1 MIIPAIDLIDGC
13 VVRLH
18 QGDYGARRDYG
29 EDPLARLQRYQA
41 SGAQLLHI
49 VDLTGAKDP
58 KARQIPL
65 LRELLGNL
73 SIPVQTGGGIRSADD
88 VRSLLDAGAARVVV
102 GSAAVKRTDEVAG
115 WMKTFGADKLVLALD
130 GPEAIVLAL
139 DVRID
144 EAGRRQVA
152 VSGWQENSGVLM
164 DDLIRAFEPAGLRYV
179 LTTDIS
185 KDGTLAGPNTALYA
199 KLAQTFPNID
209 FQASGGIGS
218 LDDIRAVSHTGAAG
232 VIVGRALLEG
242 KFTLEEAIEC
252 WPNE

>member
-102 GSAAVKRTDEVAG
+102 GSAAVKCTDEVAG

-130 GPEAIVLAL
+130 
-139 DVRID
+139 VRINK
-144 EAGRRQVA
+144 AGNAEVA

>member
-29 EDPLARLQRYQA
+29 EDPLTRLQRYQA

-65 LRELLGNL
+65 LRALLGSL

-88 VRSLLDAGAARVVV
+88 VRSLLNAGAARVVV

-130 GPEAIVLAL
+130 
-139 DVRID
+139 VRINK
-144 EAGRRQVA
+144 AGNAEVA

-164 DDLIRAFEPAGLRYV
+164 DNLIRAFEPAGLRYV

>member
-29 EDPLARLQRYQA
+29 EDPLTRLQRYQA
-41 SGAQLLHI
+41 SGAKLLHI

-65 LRELLGNL
+65 LRELLGSL

-88 VRSLLDAGAARVVV
+88 VRSLLNAGAARVVV

-130 GPEAIVLAL
+130 
-139 DVRID
+139 VRINK
-144 EAGRRQVA
+144 AGNAEVA

>member
-18 QGDYGARRDYG
+18 QGDYGLRRDYG
-29 EDPLARLQRYQA
+29 EDPLARLQQYQA
-41 SGAQLLHI
+41 SGAKLLHI

-65 LRELLGNL
+65 LRELLGSL

-88 VRSLLDAGAARVVV
+88 VRLLLDAGAVRVVV

-130 GPEAIVLAL
+130 
-139 DVRID
+139 VRINQ
-144 EAGRRQVA
+144 AGNAEVA

-252 WPNE
+252 WLNE

>member
-18 QGDYGARRDYG
+18 QGNYGARRDYG
-29 EDPLARLQRYQA
+29 EDPLVRLQCYQA

-65 LRELLGNL
+65 LRELLGSL

-115 WMKTFGADKLVLALD
+115 WMKIFGADKLVLALD
-130 GPEAIVLAL
+130 
-139 DVRID
+139 VRINK
-144 EAGRRQVA
+144 AGNAEVA

-164 DDLIRAFEPAGLRYV
+164 DDLIRAFEPSGLRYV

>member
-41 SGAQLLHI
+41 SGAQLLHV

-130 GPEAIVLAL
+130 
-139 DVRID
+139 VRINK
-144 EAGRRQVA
+144 AGNAEVA

>member
-65 LRELLGNL
+65 LRELLSSL

-130 GPEAIVLAL
+130 
-139 DVRID
+139 VRINK
-144 EAGRRQVA
+144 AGNAEVA

-164 DDLIRAFEPAGLRYV
+164 NDLIRAFEPAGLRYV

>member
-29 EDPLARLQRYQA
+29 EDPLTRLQRYQA

-65 LRELLGNL
+65 LRALLGSL

-130 GPEAIVLAL
+130 
-139 DVRID
+139 VRINK
-144 EAGRRQVA
+144 AGNAEVA

-164 DDLIRAFEPAGLRYV
+164 DNLIRAFEPAGLRYV

>member
-18 QGDYGARRDYG
+18 QGNYGARRDYG
-29 EDPLARLQRYQA
+29 EDPLVRLQRYQA

-65 LRELLGNL
+65 LRELLGSL

-88 VRSLLDAGAARVVV
+88 VRSLLNAGAARVVV

-130 GPEAIVLAL
+130 
-139 DVRID
+139 VRINK
-144 EAGRRQVA
+144 AGNAEVA

-164 DDLIRAFEPAGLRYV
+164 DDLIRAFEPSGLRYV

>member
-41 SGAQLLHI
+41 SGAKLLHI

-65 LRELLGNL
+65 LRELLGSL

-102 GSAAVKRTDEVAG
+102 GSAAVKRTDVVAG

-130 GPEAIVLAL
+130 
-139 DVRID
+139 VRINK
-144 EAGRRQVA
+144 AGNAEVA

>member
-130 GPEAIVLAL
+130 
-139 DVRID
+139 VRINK
-144 EAGRRQVA
+144 AGNAEVA

-164 DDLIRAFEPAGLRYV
+164 DNLIRAFEPAGLRYV

>member
-65 LRELLGNL
+65 LRELLSSL

-130 GPEAIVLAL
+130 
-139 DVRID
+139 VRINK
-144 EAGRRQVA
+144 AGNAEVA

-164 DDLIRAFEPAGLRYV
+164 DNLIRAFEPAGLRYV

>member
-130 GPEAIVLAL
+130 
-139 DVRID
+139 VRINK
-144 EAGRRQVA
+144 AGNAEVA

-164 DDLIRAFEPAGLRYV
+164 NDLIRAFEPAGLRYV

>member
-29 EDPLARLQRYQA
+29 EDPLTRLQRYQA

-65 LRELLGNL
+65 LRELLGSL

-130 GPEAIVLAL
+130 
-139 DVRID
+139 VRINK
-144 EAGRRQVA
+144 AGNAEVA

-164 DDLIRAFEPAGLRYV
+164 DNLIRAFEPAGLRYV

>member
-130 GPEAIVLAL
+130 
-139 DVRID
+139 VRINK
-144 EAGRRQVA
+144 AGNAEVA

-218 LDDIRAVSHTGAAG
+218 LDDIRAVSHTGATG

>member
-130 GPEAIVLAL
+130 
-139 DVRID
+139 VRINK
-144 EAGRRQVA
+144 AGNAEVA

-199 KLAQTFPNID
+199 KLAQTFPTID

-242 KFTLEEAIEC
+242 EFTLEEAIEC

>member
-130 GPEAIVLAL
+130 
-139 DVRID
+139 VRINK
-144 EAGRRQVA
+144 AGNAEVA

-252 WPNE
+252 WPNELFLVLT

>member
-65 LRELLGNL
+65 LRELLGSL

-130 GPEAIVLAL
+130 
-139 DVRID
+139 VRINK
-144 EAGRRQVA
+144 AGNAEVA

-199 KLAQTFPNID
+199 KRAQTFPNID

>member
-18 QGDYGARRDYG
+18 QGDYGLRRDYG

-41 SGAQLLHI
+41 SGAKLLHI

-65 LRELLGNL
+65 LRELLGSL

-88 VRSLLDAGAARVVV
+88 VRSLLNAGAARVVV

-130 GPEAIVLAL
+130 
-139 DVRID
+139 VRINQ
-144 EAGRRQVA
+144 AGNAEVA

-218 LDDIRAVSHTGAAG
+218 LDDIRAGSHTGAAG

>member
-41 SGAQLLHI
+41 SGAKLLHI

-65 LRELLGNL
+65 LRELLGSL

-130 GPEAIVLAL
+130 
-139 DVRID
+139 VRINK
-144 EAGRRQVA
+144 AGNAEVA

-232 VIVGRALLEG
+232 VIVGRPRSRQELD
-242 KFTLEEAIEC
+242 FTRRRSH
-252 WPNE
+252 

>member
-1 MIIPAIDLIDGC
+1 MIIPAIALIDGC

-18 QGDYGARRDYG
+18 QGDYGLRRDYG
-29 EDPLARLQRYQA
+29 EDPLSRLQRYQA
-41 SGAQLLHI
+41 SGAKLLHI

-65 LRELLGNL
+65 LRELLGSL

-115 WMKTFGADKLVLALD
+115 WMKIFGADKLVLALD
-130 GPEAIVLAL
+130 
-139 DVRID
+139 VRINQ
-144 EAGRRQVA
+144 AGNAEVA

-164 DDLIRAFEPAGLRYV
+164 DDLIRAFEPVGLRYV

-199 KLAQTFPNID
+199 KLAQTFPTID

-218 LDDIRAVSHTGAAG
+218 LDDIRAVSHTSAAG

-242 KFTLEEAIEC
+242 KFTLEEAFEC

>member
-18 QGDYGARRDYG
+18 QGNYGARRDYG
-29 EDPLARLQRYQA
+29 EDPLVRLQRYQA

-65 LRELLGNL
+65 LRELLGSL

-115 WMKTFGADKLVLALD
+115 WMKIFGADKLVLALD
-130 GPEAIVLAL
+130 
-139 DVRID
+139 VRINK
-144 EAGRRQVA
+144 AGNAEVA

>member
-18 QGDYGARRDYG
+18 QGNYGARRDYG
-29 EDPLARLQRYQA
+29 EDPLVRLQRYQA

-65 LRELLGNL
+65 LRELLGSL

-115 WMKTFGADKLVLALD
+115 WMKIFGADKLVLALD
-130 GPEAIVLAL
+130 
-139 DVRID
+139 VRINK
-144 EAGRRQVA
+144 AGNAEVA

-164 DDLIRAFEPAGLRYV
+164 DDLIRAFEPSGLRYV

-232 VIVGRALLEG
+232 GIVGRALLEG

>member
-18 QGDYGARRDYG
+18 QGVYGARRDYG

-130 GPEAIVLAL
+130 
-139 DVRID
+139 VRINK
-144 EAGRRQVA
+144 AGNAEVA

>member
-41 SGAQLLHI
+41 SDAQLLHI

-130 GPEAIVLAL
+130 
-139 DVRID
+139 VRINK
-144 EAGRRQVA
+144 AGNAEVA

>member
-1 MIIPAIDLIDGC
+1 MISPAIDLIDGC

-18 QGDYGARRDYG
+18 QGNYGARRDYD
-29 EDPLARLQRYQA
+29 EDPLVRLQRYQA

-65 LRELLGNL
+65 LRELLGSL

-130 GPEAIVLAL
+130 
-139 DVRID
+139 VRINK
-144 EAGRRQVA
+144 AGNAEVA

-164 DDLIRAFEPAGLRYV
+164 DDLIRAFEPSGLRYV

>member
-18 QGDYGARRDYG
+18 QGDYGARRVYG

-65 LRELLGNL
+65 LRELLGSL

-130 GPEAIVLAL
+130 
-139 DVRID
+139 VRINK
-144 EAGRRQVA
+144 AGNAEVA

>member
-88 VRSLLDAGAARVVV
+88 VRSLLDAGAARVIV

-130 GPEAIVLAL
+130 
-139 DVRID
+139 VRINK
-144 EAGRRQVA
+144 AGNAEVA

>member
-88 VRSLLDAGAARVVV
+88 VRSLLDACAARVVV

-130 GPEAIVLAL
+130 
-139 DVRID
+139 VRINK
-144 EAGRRQVA
+144 AGNAEVA

>member
-18 QGDYGARRDYG
+18 QGNYGARRDYG

-130 GPEAIVLAL
+130 
-139 DVRID
+139 VRINK
-144 EAGRRQVA
+144 AGNAEVA

>member
-18 QGDYGARRDYG
+18 QGNYGARRDYG
-29 EDPLARLQRYQA
+29 EDPLVRLQRYQA

-65 LRELLGNL
+65 LRELLGSL

-130 GPEAIVLAL
+130 
-139 DVRID
+139 VRINK
-144 EAGRRQVA
+144 AGNAEVA

-164 DDLIRAFEPAGLRYV
+164 DDLIRAFEPSGLRYV

>member
-1 MIIPAIDLIDGC
+1 MIIPAIDLIDSC

-65 LRELLGNL
+65 LRELLSSL

-130 GPEAIVLAL
+130 
-139 DVRID
+139 VRINK
-144 EAGRRQVA
+144 AGNAEVA

>member
-115 WMKTFGADKLVLALD
+115 WMKTFSADKLVLALD
-130 GPEAIVLAL
+130 
-139 DVRID
+139 VRINK
-144 EAGRRQVA
+144 AGNAEVA

>member
-29 EDPLARLQRYQA
+29 EDPLTRLQRYQA

-130 GPEAIVLAL
+130 
-139 DVRID
+139 VRINK
-144 EAGRRQVA
+144 AGNAEVA

-164 DDLIRAFEPAGLRYV
+164 DNLIRAFEPAGLRYV

>member
-18 QGDYGARRDYG
+18 QGNYGARRDYG
-29 EDPLARLQRYQA
+29 EDPLVRLQRYQA

-130 GPEAIVLAL
+130 
-139 DVRID
+139 VRINK
-144 EAGRRQVA
+144 AGNAEVA

-164 DDLIRAFEPAGLRYV
+164 DDLIRAFEPSGLRYV

>member
-29 EDPLARLQRYQA
+29 EDPLARLQLYQA

-130 GPEAIVLAL
+130 
-139 DVRID
+139 VRINK
-144 EAGRRQVA
+144 AGNAEVA